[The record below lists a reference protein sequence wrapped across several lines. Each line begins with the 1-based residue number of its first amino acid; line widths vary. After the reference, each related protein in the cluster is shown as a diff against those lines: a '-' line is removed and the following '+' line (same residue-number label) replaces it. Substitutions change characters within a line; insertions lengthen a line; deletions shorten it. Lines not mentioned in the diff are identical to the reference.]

1 MLLEERWW
9 ELKMVA
15 SLLWTNATNNS
26 SLNKVS
32 GDALNKLLIKNYI
45 PEFLR
50 EITLKLDQ

>member
-1 MLLEERWW
+1 M
-9 ELKMVA
+9 
-15 SLLWTNATNNS
+15 LWTNATNNS

-45 PEFLR
+45 LEFLR

>member
-1 MLLEERWW
+1 
-9 ELKMVA
+9 MVD
-15 SLLWTNATNNS
+15 SLLWNNATNNS
-26 SLNKVS
+26 SLNKVF